1 MITTYQD
8 SSRREDLG
16 KNKGIK
22 THWSAIKKCKKHGVF
37 HRNGKC
43 PNKK

>member
-1 MITTYQD
+1 MTTYDD
-8 SSRREDLG
+8 SSRKEDM
-16 KNKGIK
+16 KNSKGIT

-43 PNKK
+43 PIKK